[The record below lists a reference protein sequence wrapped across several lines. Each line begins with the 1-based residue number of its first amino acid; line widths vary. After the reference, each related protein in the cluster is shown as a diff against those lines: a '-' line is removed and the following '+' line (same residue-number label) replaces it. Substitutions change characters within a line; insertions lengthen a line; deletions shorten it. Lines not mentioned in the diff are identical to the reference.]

1 MVGREVIADQVI
13 QEIERDRLFY
23 DESGGGATFSGG
35 EPLAQPELLEALL
48 AICRALDIHTAVD
61 TSGLAGSEHILR
73 LMPLVDV
80 WLYDV
85 KTVDPAVHMEV
96 VGCSNDRI
104 LENLRLLS
112 ASGARIIVRVPV
124 IPGVNDD
131 SESFDSLAALIS
143 SLDGRRPDRLDLLPY
158 HEIGADK
165 YLRLGRAHDLQAAN
179 RPTEKSIRNVA
190 DFFRRLGLEVKIGG

>member
-1 MVGREVIADQVI
+1 M
-13 QEIERDRLFY
+13 
-23 DESGGGATFSGG
+23 
-35 EPLAQPELLEALL
+35 
-48 AICRALDIHTAVD
+48 
-61 TSGLAGSEHILR
+61 
-73 LMPLVDV
+73 
-80 WLYDV
+80 
-85 KTVDPAVHMEV
+85 
-96 VGCSNDRI
+96 
-104 LENLRLLS
+104 
-112 ASGARIIVRVPV
+112 
-124 IPGVNDD
+124 NDD